1 MNLQSDKELESL
13 LSQAGPR
20 PVPPA
25 EDVAAARELV
35 RDEWQSVVGRRRRNR
50 LLGFAAAAT
59 LVVAAIVSFDML
71 QTPDAPAAQIAT
83 IERSFGSIYLL
94 GDRSELREIDDLI
107 SVMQGQ
113 TVVTGSNSGVA
124 FNFGNDLSLRSDA
137 RTRIEFVDPATVYL
151 HDGRVYVDAAAAGRT
166 NLRIESEY
174 GVVEHIGTQYM
185 MTVDKRELMVSV
197 REGKVAIEGSYHD
210 ATVVPGK
217 RVRLSG
223 TRRPDFA
230 NVPLSGEHWQWVEA
244 LAPSADFD
252 GRSVHEFLE
261 WVSRETGLLLEFES
275 PAAER
280 LALAETLN
288 GRIDTA
294 PTDALRVWMMG
305 IDLDWRIEGG
315 VIYISEMKR

>member
-1 MNLQSDKELESL
+1 MQSDKELESL

-20 PVPPA
+20 PVPSA
-25 EDVAAARELV
+25 EDMAAARDLV
-35 RDEWQSVVGRRRRNR
+35 RDEWHSVVRRRRRNR
-50 LLGFAAAAT
+50 LLGLAAAAT
-59 LVVAAIVSFDML
+59 IVVAAFVTFDMS
-71 QTPDAPAAQIAT
+71 QTRDARAVQVAT

-94 GDRSELREIDDLI
+94 GDRSELQETNDLI
-107 SVMQGQ
+107 AVMQGQ
-113 TVVTGSNSGVA
+113 TVVTGSKSGVA
-124 FNFGNDLSLRSDA
+124 FNLGKGLSLRSDA
-137 RTRIEFVDPATVYL
+137 RTRIEFADPATVFL
-151 HDGRVYVDAAAAGRT
+151 HDGRVYVDAAAAEHT
-166 NLRIESEY
+166 ILRIESEH
-174 GVVEHIGTQYM
+174 GVVEHVGTQYM
-185 MTVDKRELMVSV
+185 MNVDKRELVVSV

-244 LAPSADFD
+244 LAPAADFD

-261 WVSRETGLLLEFES
+261 WVSRETGLVLEFES